1 MSTQFSKML
10 VQPQPQEFQFLNE
23 KMIVDFV
30 NGISVAQDLNT
41 TIKKRS
47 SHGNRFMDAISGKGH
62 LRQAHFNEHVLT
74 GLQACEGWLKTLSGD
89 IHLHSAAIERIS
101 SSLSKT
107 QQHLVK
113 VTNVVIDIREQVNI
127 LNQQTKILMQDV
139 QGLKISDKAKTQ
151 LELVFSSWQAGD
163 LQKYSALEKCY
174 IALDNLYWGNFSQA
188 LSLPNRDDFMKI
200 LKNKLVSQ
208 LKDDLGVQ
216 PNQIILREDWM
227 QIQQPQPA
235 QQELLEY
242 MGDWSLKQPKI
253 ISNAFLATQWATL
266 DEQELN
272 KPEIK
277 HIPFHIA
284 DIHTVTERMINEFFK
299 VRKDG

>member
-139 QGLKISDKAKTQ
+139 QGLKISDKAKRF
-151 LELVFSSWQAGD
+151 LVFKSKFTNS
-163 LQKYSALEKCY
+163 
-174 IALDNLYWGNFSQA
+174 
-188 LSLPNRDDFMKI
+188 
-200 LKNKLVSQ
+200 
-208 LKDDLGVQ
+208 
-216 PNQIILREDWM
+216 
-227 QIQQPQPA
+227 
-235 QQELLEY
+235 
-242 MGDWSLKQPKI
+242 
-253 ISNAFLATQWATL
+253 
-266 DEQELN
+266 
-272 KPEIK
+272 
-277 HIPFHIA
+277 
-284 DIHTVTERMINEFFK
+284 
-299 VRKDG
+299 